1 MRGFAPGVFPI
12 VTTEVARIR
21 GAGRPLVADLFFEA
35 FEFFKA
41 GGENPGSIIP
51 VSVGGQPKRSL
62 AAPDFRLEA
71 YNGFNTFAPEPCD
84 QARWRTVRA
93 YPEAPRLDSLPLPCP
108 LAIARP

>member
-41 GGENPGSIIP
+41 GGENPGSIIS
-51 VSVGGQPKRSL
+51 VSVGGQPKRSS
-62 AAPDFRLEA
+62 PRP
-71 YNGFNTFAPEPCD
+71 TFVSKHMMASIHSRPS
-84 QARWRTVRA
+84 RVTKRGGVR
-93 YPEAPRLDSLPLPCP
+93 
-108 LAIARP
+108 